1 MMFKKLC
8 LILLPTAL
16 LLTASCGRREQGAG
30 DGALVQA
37 VREAFGRSPDLRG
50 ATARVQVQ
58 ARDGVVTL
66 SGTAD
71 TEKDKELAGTFARQ
85 TPGVK
90 GVENQIAVTGPIAT
104 NAPAGGQ
111 GTGSFDEG
119 AVRREANASGE
130 RLGEGSEDARIYHE
144 VRRRIVVERA
154 TPERAIFIDVENGDV
169 TLRGMIST
177 VRARDEAVAA
187 AKGVGGVK
195 TVRDLLVINTPAP

>member
-1 MMFKKLC
+1 MYRNLC
-8 LILLPTAL
+8 LIILPAAL

-50 ATARVQVQ
+50 ATARVQVS

-66 SGTAD
+66 SVTAD

-90 GVENQIAVTGPIAT
+90 GVENQIAVTGPIAA
-104 NAPAGGQ
+104 NVPH
-111 GTGSFDEG
+111 GTGSPDEE
-119 AVRREANASGE
+119 AIRREANAGGE
-130 RLGEGSEDARIYHE
+130 RVGEGGEDARIYQE

-154 TPERAIFIDVENGDV
+154 TPERAIFIDVVNGDV

-177 VRARDEAVAA
+177 VKARDEAVAA
-187 AKGVGGVK
+187 AKDVEGVK
-195 TVRDLLVINTPAP
+195 TVRDLLLINSPAP